1 MSASELL
8 DRGPAAELLEPPDQ
22 RSLWQA
28 VTSSVEG
35 RTGLAIGALMVAVI
49 AFGRFLAPHDPREL
63 LVGPVG
69 QPPSRE
75 FLLGTD
81 ALGRDVLSR
90 VLTGGDTLM
99 LIAVLAAS
107 LALLLGGGLGLL
119 GAVRGGR
126 LDTVVAGLFDFLL
139 TLPPLLIVLVIVA
152 GLGTSTT
159 VITITLAVV
168 FAPGFGRVIRGVAA
182 ETVVLPYVDAAR
194 ARGERTTAI
203 IVRDVLPNISAPVLA
218 EFSLRTTYAILFVA
232 SLSFLGLGVQPPA
245 PDWGL
250 MVAENRSLLA
260 VAPLGSLA
268 PSAAMCLLSISF
280 NLLADAVSTHL
291 TRGEA
296 ARMVRL

>member
-1 MSASELL
+1 
-8 DRGPAAELLEPPDQ
+8 
-22 RSLWQA
+22 
-28 VTSSVEG
+28 
-35 RTGLAIGALMVAVI
+35 LMVAVI

-107 LALLLGGGLGLL
+107 LALLLGGGLGRL

-126 LDTVVAGLFDFLL
+126 LATVVAGLFDFLL
-139 TLPPLLIVLVIVA
+139 TRPPLLIVLVIVA

-194 ARGERTTAI
+194 ARRERSTAI
-203 IVRDVLPNISAPVLA
+203 IVRDVVPNISAPVLP
-218 EFSLRTTYAILFVA
+218 EYTLRTTYTTLFV
-232 SLSFLGLGVQPPA
+232 
-245 PDWGL
+245 
-250 MVAENRSLLA
+250 R
-260 VAPLGSLA
+260 
-268 PSAAMCLLSISF
+268 
-280 NLLADAVSTHL
+280 
-291 TRGEA
+291 
-296 ARMVRL
+296 